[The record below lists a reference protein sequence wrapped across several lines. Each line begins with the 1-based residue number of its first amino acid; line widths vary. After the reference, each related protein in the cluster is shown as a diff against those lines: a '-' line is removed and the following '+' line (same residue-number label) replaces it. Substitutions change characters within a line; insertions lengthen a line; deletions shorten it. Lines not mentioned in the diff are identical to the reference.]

1 MLISVPS
8 SPPCDNRLLNLL
20 SSDDYQALA
29 SHLEKVDLNIKDKIA
44 ERGQPIRY
52 IYFPCTAVLSVLNQ
66 MLDGQLVE
74 VGTIGNEGFSGI
86 DVLIGSDLATET
98 TICQIR
104 GKALRMPVAD
114 FQRAVDGNTPLRRV
128 TQRFLQA
135 YLSMVSQSVA
145 CNRLHTIEAR
155 FARWVLM
162 THDRVL
168 GDDFF
173 LTQEFL
179 ASMLGVHR
187 PSISLV
193 AGAFQQAGMIRYT
206 RGQMTILKRDGL
218 EEICCECYDI
228 VNKQYER
235 TVGLLRGGGRLEVK
249 MVLPAPFVILLRSAS
264 LHAVR

>member
-1 MLISVPS
+1 MLVSVPS
-8 SPPCDNRLLNLL
+8 SQPCDNRLLDML
-20 SSDDYQALA
+20 SSDDYLPLA
-29 SHLEKVDLNIKDKIA
+29 PFLEKVDLNIKETIA
-44 ERGQPIRY
+44 QRGQPVHY

-86 DVLIGSDLATET
+86 DVLIGSDTSTET
-98 TICQIR
+98 TICQIKGR
-104 GKALRMPVAD
+104 ALRMTAAN
-114 FQRAVDGNTPLRRV
+114 FKRAVDGNTPLRRV

-135 YLSMVSQSVA
+135 YLGMVSQSVA

-162 THDRVL
+162 THDRVM
-168 GDDFF
+168 GDQFF

-193 AGAFQQAGMIRYT
+193 AGAFQQAGMIRYS
-206 RGQMTILKRDGL
+206 RGHMAILKRDAL
-218 EEICCECYDI
+218 EEICCECYEI

-235 TVGLLRGGGRLEVK
+235 TVGLLRGGGGE
-249 MVLPAPFVILLRSAS
+249 
-264 LHAVR
+264 AVM

>member
-1 MLISVPS
+1 MLVSVPS
-8 SPPCDNRLLNLL
+8 PQPCDNRLLDLL
-20 SSDDYQALA
+20 STDDYHPLA
-29 SHLEKVDLNIKDKIA
+29 PYLEKVDLNIKETIA
-44 ERGQPIRY
+44 ERNQPIHY
-52 IYFPCTAVLSVLNQ
+52 IYFPCTAVLSVLNL
-66 MLDGQLVE
+66 MLDGQMVE

-86 DVLIGSDLATET
+86 DVLIGSDSASET
-98 TICQIR
+98 TICQIEGR
-104 GKALRMPVAD
+104 ALRMTVAN
-114 FQRAVDGNTPLRRV
+114 FKRAIDGNTPLRRV
-128 TQRFLQA
+128 TLRFLQA

-155 FARWVLM
+155 FARWILM
-162 THDRVL
+162 THDRVM

-179 ASMLGVHR
+179 AGMLGVHR

-206 RGQMTILKRDGL
+206 RGHMTILKRDAL

-235 TVGLLRGGGRLEVK
+235 TVGLLREGGEE
-249 MVLPAPFVILLRSAS
+249 S
-264 LHAVR
+264 LS

>member
-1 MLISVPS
+1 MLASVH
-8 SPPCDNRLLNLL
+8 SPQPCYNRLLDLL
-20 SSDDYQALA
+20 STDDYHALA
-29 SHLEKVDLNIKDKIA
+29 PYLEKVDLNIKQTIA
-44 ERGQPIRY
+44 ERGQPIHY

-98 TICQIR
+98 TICQIKGR
-104 GKALRMPVAD
+104 ALSMKMAN
-114 FQRAVDGNTPLRRV
+114 FKSAVDGNTPLRRV
-128 TQRFLQA
+128 TLRFLQA

-145 CNRLHTIEAR
+145 CNRLHTVEAR

-168 GDDFF
+168 GDDFY

-187 PSISLV
+187 PTISLV
-193 AGAFQQAGMIRYT
+193 AGAFQQAGMIRYS
-206 RGQMTILKRDGL
+206 RGSMTILKRDAM

-228 VNKQYER
+228 VNMQYER
-235 TVGLLRGGGRLEVK
+235 TVGLLRGGR
-249 MVLPAPFVILLRSAS
+249 I
-264 LHAVR
+264 